1 MTAMGEASVFLL
13 VAIVEPPREVS
24 SGIDILS
31 TGRNGGGGITGGR
44 DRLELLVRRDLEWV
58 ERDECVDAVVLEV
71 DVDFAG
77 RMGIAV
83 SVSDGVM
90 KILFPAWTA

>member
-1 MTAMGEASVFLL
+1 MMAMGEASVFLL

-24 SGIDILS
+24 SGMDILS

-44 DRLELLVRRDLEWV
+44 DRLERRVRRDLEWV
-58 ERDECVDAVVLEV
+58 ERDERVDAVVLEV
-71 DVDFAG
+71 DIDFAG

-90 KILFPAWTA
+90 KTLLPA